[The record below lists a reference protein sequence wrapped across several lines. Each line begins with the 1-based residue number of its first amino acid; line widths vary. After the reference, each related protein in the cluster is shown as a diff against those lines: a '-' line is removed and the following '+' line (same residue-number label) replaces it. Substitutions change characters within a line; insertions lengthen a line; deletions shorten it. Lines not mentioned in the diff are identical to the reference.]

1 MQEKFNVDTNLT
13 VLKTQSDGN
22 CASGDIRYKENLA
35 QNLISEYF
43 IVNQEQICKSSWKKS
58 IFATKSV

>member
-43 IVNQEQICKSSWKKS
+43 IVNQEQICKSS
-58 IFATKSV
+58 